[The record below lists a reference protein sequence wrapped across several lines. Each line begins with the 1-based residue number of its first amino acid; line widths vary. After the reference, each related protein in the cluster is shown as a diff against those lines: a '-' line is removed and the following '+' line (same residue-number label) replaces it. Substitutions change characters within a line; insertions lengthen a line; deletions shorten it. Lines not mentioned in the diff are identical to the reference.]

1 MSINKAEQQSAR
13 KLTAASEDVKIEIL
27 KSIKDSSNT
36 ILAPVQIIKQAITTC
51 VNKFS
56 KNNELINRNI
66 NRLDSILRSLNGLKE
81 QVRKLESNTSN
92 KNLEKVL
99 RNTVSTIGSR
109 RTTASLE
116 HKGLGQLA
124 DTVKLIAKQ
133 QKDQT
138 TSAEKNTQQLIKGA
152 EAQTKAVLLN
162 QDKVTKAKEREKALG
177 KNDQKPVLP
186 PSQSKKEKMQRPVLP
201 FSMKE
206 FLGGLGRILSGIL
219 NPVAIITSLVAKF
232 LPYVLLA
239 VAFFSGVWT
248 ALSTEVK
255 RKVIEIRDK
264 VIKYAAIAFALFK
277 GPVLVMNT
285 LNTIYHTARM
295 FYLTGKWAK
304 DMVLWMFQ
312 MKGEVKKQR
321 AESSFLLFRK
331 AKELIRHTAEMA
343 SIFFKNHLALLQFIF
358 SCAAWLVI
366 IGAVALVV
374 VGIIYLFS
382 KFGDQIVK
390 AVSTIIE
397 VFRGIGSLIVDAC
410 IGFFKIVFSPVIAL
424 IEGIAKAIAFAFMG
438 GRTKTE
444 QEKVKEKQVTVKM
457 DNSYAQLINKVT
469 EPLNS
474 IKDAVV
480 ALRDFFVGSPMEAGR
495 RYQIPEAVAVPES
508 TRISNIKSS
517 NTVTIR
523 SNDSISERVN
533 TNYIKSNESDYD
545 KSIKQIIDGLNTL
558 NTNFEKFLKNYKPA
572 RGGGYGR
579 ADGY

>member
-1 MSINKAEQQSAR
+1 MNKAEQKSAR
-13 KLTAASEDVKIEIL
+13 DLNTASEDVKIDIL
-27 KSIKDSSNT
+27 KSIRDSSNT

-56 KNNELINRNI
+56 KNNELTNRNI

-81 QVRKLESNTSN
+81 QVRKLEVNTNN

-99 RNTVSTIGSR
+99 RNAVSTIGTR
-109 RTTASLE
+109 RTTISPE

-133 QKDQT
+133 QKEQT
-138 TSAEKNTQQLIKGA
+138 SSAEKNTQQLVKGA

-162 QDKVTKAKEREKALG
+162 QDKVAKAKEREKALG
-177 KNDQKPVLP
+177 KNDQKPVVP
-186 PSQSKKEKMQRPVLP
+186 PQSKKEKMQRPVLQ

-206 FLGGLGRILSGIL
+206 YLAGLGRILSGIL
-219 NPVAIITSLVAKF
+219 NPLAIIKSLVAQF

-239 VAFFSGVWT
+239 VAFFTGVWS
-248 ALSTEVK
+248 ALSTEIK

-295 FYLTGKWAK
+295 FYLSGKWAK

-312 MKGEVKKQR
+312 MKGEAKKQR
-321 AESSFLLFRK
+321 AESGFLLFRK

-343 SIFFKNHLALLQFIF
+343 SIFFKNKLAILQFLF

-382 KFGDQIVK
+382 KFSDQIVK

-424 IEGIAKAIAFAFMG
+424 IEGIAKAIAFAFLG
-438 GRTKTE
+438 GKTKTE
-444 QEKVKEKQVTVKM
+444 QEKVKEKQVTVKV

-480 ALRDFFVGSPMEAGR
+480 ALRDFFVGSPMEASR
-495 RYQIPEAVAVPES
+495 RYQLPEAVAVPES

-523 SNDSISERVN
+523 SNDSISERVS
-533 TNYIKSNESDYD
+533 TSYIKSDESDYD